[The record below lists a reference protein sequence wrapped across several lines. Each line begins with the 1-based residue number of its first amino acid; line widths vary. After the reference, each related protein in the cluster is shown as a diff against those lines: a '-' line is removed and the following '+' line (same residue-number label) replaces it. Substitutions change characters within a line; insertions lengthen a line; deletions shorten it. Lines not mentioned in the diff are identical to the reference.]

1 MRIKLGFIILL
12 LCAVVYSCT
21 PSFAEQSL
29 KQVNQQRQVAK
40 DKIYKLK
47 LLEKIETNKLYSNQQ
62 RLQKNQKNLHSTKQR
77 LTETQ
82 NNLNS
87 LENRLEEAYKDY
99 HSQMRATDRRI
110 VQIYKTQRKNY
121 IEFLFNARNISNF
134 LDRIYFVNLVM
145 QEDRA
150 RIAKMQKKTRH
161 ILILKEKIT
170 NQKNMLSKNQKDM
183 QIQQKNLEIEI
194 GKNEKLITKLKTD
207 RATWERAEREL
218 AARSRTLST
227 LINKSTTKAIP
238 TATGS
243 FIRPVYGGITSYY
256 GWRTHPIFKK
266 RIFHSGVDI
275 GAPMRTP
282 IKASNDGKV
291 IFTGW
296 YGGYGNVVIINHGNI
311 NGATTTTLYAHMSSI
326 LVSKGQ
332 AVKRGQI
339 IGKVG
344 TTGYATGPH
353 VHFEVRR
360 NGATVNPL
368 NYIPG

>member
-1 MRIKLGFIILL
+1 MRTKFGFIILL
-12 LCAVVYSCT
+12 FCAVVFICT
-21 PSFAEQSL
+21 PAFAEQSL
-29 KQVNQQRQVAK
+29 QQVNQQRQAAK

-77 LTETQ
+77 LAETQ

-87 LENRLEEAYKDY
+87 LEDKLEEAYKDY
-99 HSQMRATDRRI
+99 HVQMCATDRRI
-110 VQIYKTQRKNY
+110 VQIYKTQRKSY
-121 IEFLFNARNISNF
+121 IEFLLNAKNISNF

-145 QEDRA
+145 AEDRL

-170 NQKNMLSKNQKDM
+170 NQKLMLSKNEKNM
-183 QIQQKNLEIEI
+183 KIQQKNLEREI
-194 GKNEKLITKLKTD
+194 DKNERLITKLKTD

-218 AARSRTLST
+218 AARSKNLSA
-227 LINKSTTKAIP
+227 LINRSTTKAIP

-282 IKASNDGKV
+282 IKAANDGKV

-296 YGGYGNVVIINHGNI
+296 YGGYGNVVIINHGSI

-326 LVSKGQ
+326 AVSKGQ
-332 AVKRGQI
+332 AVKKGQVV
-339 IGKVG
+339 GRVG
-344 TTGYATGPH
+344 TTGYSTGPH
-353 VHFEVRR
+353 LHFEVRR